1 MSSTLKKILLIIG
14 FILLSALIAWGLY
27 YLFIKTAPPGEQITA
42 PPTGVITPG
51 QLPAAGERTPGA
63 PSGAATPTAGGLP
76 TAGVIPS
83 APAGGGFFQPVP
95 VEKVSQ
101 DYAIYPSLNGQS
113 GNYRYH
119 NAADGKFY
127 KIGQDGS
134 LKELDDRAFYN
145 VTGVTWAKNKDLA
158 VIEFPD
164 KSKIIY
170 DFEQKKQASVPQ
182 HWENFS
188 FSPEAS
194 QVAAKAVGLS
204 PENRWLVTM
213 GSDGSGTKIIEPM
226 GENTDKVQVDWS
238 PSRQVVGFART
249 ADPIGG
255 DRQQIL
261 LVGLNHENFKAL
273 TVEGL
278 DFRPQWSPTGQKLLY
293 SVYSQRSEL
302 KPELWITNAY
312 SDQINSGRQTL
323 KLNTWAEKCSFA
335 DDNTLYCAVPKE
347 LPEGAGLSPEIA
359 KNVADNMYKIDLRTG
374 LKTNIPLGGDYTINN
389 ISFDATGK
397 KIFFTDANK
406 NGVFEA
412 KL

>member
-1 MSSTLKKILLIIG
+1 MSPTLKKILLIIG
-14 FILLSALIAWGLY
+14 FILISALIAWGLY
-27 YLFIKTAPPGEQITA
+27 YLFIKTAPLIEKITA
-42 PPTGVITPG
+42 PPTGLITPG
-51 QLPAAGERTPGA
+51 QLPTAGERAPGA
-63 PSGAATPTAGGLP
+63 PGEMVTPTAGGLP
-76 TAGVIPS
+76 TAGVIPG
-83 APAGGGFFQPVP
+83 APAGGGFYQPVP

-101 DYAIYPSLNGQS
+101 DYAVYPSLNQS
-113 GNYRYH
+113 GAYRYH

-127 KIGQDGS
+127 KIGPDGA

-145 VTGVTWAKNKDLA
+145 VTNVTWAKSKDKA

-164 KSKIIY
+164 KSKIVY
-170 DFEQKKQASVPQ
+170 DFEQKKQATLPQ

-188 FSPEAS
+188 FSPDAE
-194 QVAAKAVGLS
+194 QIAAKAIGLS
-204 PENRWLVTM
+204 PENRWLVTTND
-213 GSDGSGTKIIEPM
+213 DGGGTKIIEPM
-226 GENTDKVQVDWS
+226 GENADKVQIDWS
-238 PSRQVVGFART
+238 PNRQVVGFART

-293 SVYSQRSEL
+293 SVYSQRSNL
-302 KPELWITNAY
+302 KPELWVVNAY
-312 SDQINSGRQTL
+312 GDKINSSRQAL
-323 KLNTWAEKCSFA
+323 QLNTWAEKCSFA
-335 DDNTLYCAVPKE
+335 DDSTLYCAVPKE

-359 KNVADNMYKIDLRTG
+359 RDAVDNLYKIDLRTG
-374 LKTNIPLGGDYTINN
+374 LKTNIPLGGDYAINN
-389 ISFDATGK
+389 ISFDASGK

-406 NGVFEA
+406 TGVFEA